1 MKVLTIGNS
10 FTWSLKACLPA
21 IAEAQG
27 EELKLEF
34 ANFGGCEFSR
44 HWAYITAE
52 ENEPQCR
59 MYMDYT
65 MKLRELLASDNWDVV
80 TIQSASHESWD
91 YANYVPFAGLII
103 DYVKKHAPGAR
114 IVIQQTWAY
123 REDAPRLISWGFE
136 RDEMYRRLD
145 AAYRRLGREYNL
157 PIIPSGKAV
166 ELALAEQPGGKFA
179 NYSPDLLLTLR
190 WPDLP
195 PQAHSL
201 IGKCYWAK
209 DAVTGELVLKRD
221 TIHLN
226 IRGQY
231 LQACVWYGFLF
242 NKDPRE
248 IAWVHEEV
256 ANSDA
261 AFLRSMAAR
270 ALKEF

>member
-10 FTWSLKACLPA
+10 FTWSLRSCLPA
-21 IAEAQG
+21 IAEERG

-34 ANFGGCEFSR
+34 ANFGGCEFRR

-52 ENEPQCR
+52 ENEPACR
-59 MYMDYT
+59 MYKEYT
-65 MKLRELLASDNWDVV
+65 MKLRELLASDDWDVV

-91 YANYVPFAGLII
+91 YTNYTPFAGLII
-103 DYVKKHAPGAR
+103 DYVKKHAPGAK
-114 IVIQQTWAY
+114 IIIQQTWAY
-123 REDAPRLISWGFE
+123 REDAPRLIEWGFD
-136 RDEMYRRLD
+136 RNEMYRRLD
-145 AAYRRLGREYNL
+145 QAYRKLGNEYNL
-157 PIIPSGKAV
+157 PIIPTGKAV
-166 ELALAEQPGGKFA
+166 ELAIAEDPQGRFV
-179 NYSPDLLLTLR
+179 NYSPDLLLKLR

-195 PQAHSL
+195 PQAHAL
-201 IGKCYWAK
+201 VGKCCWVKGA
-209 DAVTGELVLKRD
+209 DGELTLKRD

-226 IRGQY
+226 IRGEY

-242 NKDPRE
+242 NKDPRD
-248 IAWVHEEV
+248 IKWVHHDV

>member
-10 FTWSLKACLPA
+10 FTWSLSSCLPA
-21 IAEAQG
+21 IAEERG
-27 EELKLEF
+27 EELTLEF
-34 ANFGGCEFSR
+34 ANFGGCEFRR

-52 ENEPQCR
+52 ENEPACR
-59 MYMDYT
+59 MYKEYT
-65 MKLRELLASDNWDVV
+65 MKLRELLASDDWDVV

-91 YANYVPFAGLII
+91 YANYTPFAGLII

-123 REDAPRLISWGFE
+123 REDAPRLKEWGFD
-136 RDEMYRRLD
+136 RNEMYRRLD
-145 AAYRRLGREYNL
+145 QAYRQLGNEYNL

-166 ELALAEQPGGKFA
+166 ELAIAEDPQGRFV
-179 NYSPDLLLTLR
+179 NYSPDLLLKLR

-195 PQAHSL
+195 PQAHAL

-209 DAVTGELVLKRD
+209 GADGELNLRRD

-242 NKDPRE
+242 NKDPRD
-248 IAWVHEEV
+248 IKWVHHDV

>member
-10 FTWSLKACLPA
+10 FTWSLRACLPA
-21 IAEAQG
+21 IAEERQ

-34 ANFGGCEFSR
+34 ANFGGCEFRR

-65 MKLRELLASDNWDVV
+65 MKLRDLLASDDWDVV

-91 YANYVPFAGLII
+91 YANYTPFAGLII
-103 DYVKKHAPGAR
+103 DYVKKHAPGAK
-114 IVIQQTWAY
+114 IIIQQTWAY
-123 REDAPRLISWGFE
+123 REDAPRLIEWGFD
-136 RDEMYRRLD
+136 RNEMYRRLD
-145 AAYRRLGREYNL
+145 QAYRKLGSEYNL
-157 PIIPSGKAV
+157 PIIPSGLAV
-166 ELALAEQPGGKFA
+166 ELALAEQPDGKFV
-179 NYSPDLLLTLR
+179 NYDPALLLTLR

-195 PQAHSL
+195 PQAHSV
-201 IGKCYWAK
+201 IGSCAWRK
-209 DAVTGELVLKRD
+209 DPSTGEMVLRRD

-242 NKDPRE
+242 NKDPRD
-248 IAWVHEEV
+248 IKYVHEDV
-256 ANSDA
+256 SNSDA
-261 AFLRSMAAR
+261 AFLRHIAAR

>member
-10 FTWSLKACLPA
+10 FTWSLRSCFPA

-34 ANFGGCEFSR
+34 ANFGGCEFRR

-59 MYMDYT
+59 MYKDYT
-65 MKLRELLASDNWDVV
+65 MKLRELLASDSWDIV

-103 DYVKKHAPGAR
+103 DYVKKHAPGAK
-114 IVIQQTWAY
+114 IYIQQTWAY
-123 REDAPRLISWGFE
+123 REDAPRLVDWGFD
-136 RDEMYRRLD
+136 RYEMYRRLD
-145 AAYRRLGREYNL
+145 QAYRRLGREYNL

-166 ELALAEQPGGKFA
+166 ELALAEQPGGKFV

-209 DAVTGELVLKRD
+209 DPGSGELVLKRD

-248 IAWVHEEV
+248 IKWVHEEV

-261 AFLRSMAAR
+261 AFLRAAAAR
-270 ALKEF
+270 ALREF

>member
-10 FTWSLKACLPA
+10 FTWSLRACLPA
-21 IAEAQG
+21 IAEERQ

-34 ANFGGCEFSR
+34 ANFGGCEFRR

-65 MKLRELLASDNWDVV
+65 MKLRDLLASDDWDVV

-91 YANYVPFAGLII
+91 YANYTPFAGLII
-103 DYVKKHAPGAR
+103 DYVKKHAPGAK
-114 IVIQQTWAY
+114 IIIQQTWAY
-123 REDAPRLISWGFE
+123 REDAPRLIEWGFD
-136 RDEMYRRLD
+136 RNEMYRRLD
-145 AAYRRLGREYNL
+145 QAYRKLGSEYNL
-157 PIIPSGKAV
+157 PIIPSGLAV
-166 ELALAEQPGGKFA
+166 ELALAEQPDGKFV
-179 NYSPDLLLTLR
+179 NYDPALLLTLR

-195 PQAHSL
+195 PQAHSV
-201 IGKCYWAK
+201 IGSCAWRK
-209 DAVTGELVLKRD
+209 DPATGEMALRRD

-242 NKDPRE
+242 NKDPRD
-248 IAWVHEEV
+248 IKYVHEDV
-256 ANSDA
+256 SNSDA
-261 AFLRSMAAR
+261 AFLRNIAAR